1 MAGFNLRTLTRY
13 DMIKYRI
20 VRINKENQTLPDQIQ
35 IAAISLFRET
45 GEDFTLDQLQ
55 ERTGLSRATLYRRI
69 GSKESLLERL
79 AAENL
84 ITPDPQ
90 ADIKNR
96 VFSAAKKV
104 IADSGFIAC
113 TMEQIANEAG
123 LGIATLYRHFGD
135 KENLLTSFVNQL
147 HPRLDIQSILSTQ
160 DISLERDLRKVTSI
174 ALQFFSD
181 NMELAKILYS
191 LQTAEREYLVRIRKK
206 SPSTLIHITRY
217 LERHQNAGTLR
228 RDISAVDLAI
238 IFNGLLMQFSLFAPA
253 QIKRRL
259 DVKKDTEI
267 VLKMF
272 LQGATAQ

>member
-1 MAGFNLRTLTRY
+1 M
-13 DMIKYRI
+13 
-20 VRINKENQTLPDQIQ
+20 PDQIQ

>member
-1 MAGFNLRTLTRY
+1 M
-13 DMIKYRI
+13 
-20 VRINKENQTLPDQIQ
+20 PDQIQ
-35 IAAISLFRET
+35 AAAIKLFQET

-79 AAENL
+79 VAEKL

-90 ADIKNR
+90 ADIKSR

-104 IADSGFIAC
+104 IANTGFIAC
-113 TMEQIANEAG
+113 TMEQIAGEAG

-147 HPRLDIQSILSTQ
+147 HPRMDIQSILSAQ
-160 DISLERDLRKVTSI
+160 DISLERDLRKVITI
-174 ALQFFSD
+174 ALRFFSD
-181 NMELAKILYS
+181 NTELAKILYS

-206 SPSTLIHITRY
+206 TPSTMGHIARY
-217 LERHQNAGTLR
+217 LERHQKAGDLR
-228 RDISAVDLAI
+228 SDVSAADLALI
-238 IFNGLLMQFSLFAPA
+238 LNGLLMQFSLFAPS
-253 QIKRRL
+253 QINRPL

-267 VLKMF
+267 ILKMF
-272 LQGATAQ
+272 LGGATAQ

>member
-1 MAGFNLRTLTRY
+1 
-13 DMIKYRI
+13 MIDYLI

-35 IAAISLFRET
+35 TAAISLFRET

-104 IADSGFIAC
+104 IANTGFIAC
-113 TMEQIANEAG
+113 TMEQIASEAG

-135 KENLLTSFVNQL
+135 KETLLTSFVDQL
-147 HPRLDIQSILSTQ
+147 HPRLDIQSILSAQ
-160 DISLERDLRKVTSI
+160 DISLERDLRKVIAI
-174 ALQFFSD
+174 ALQFFND
-181 NMELAKILYS
+181 NSELAKILYS

-206 SPSTLIHITRY
+206 SPSTLNHVTAY
-217 LERHQNAGTLR
+217 LERHQKSGTLR
-228 RDISAVDLAI
+228 NDISPADLAI

-253 QIKRRL
+253 QINRPL
-259 DVKKDTEI
+259 DVGKDTEI
-267 VLKMF
+267 ILTMF
-272 LQGATAQ
+272 LKGAIAQ